1 MIADALGQRFVESIP
16 LNLEAAWAESRVN
29 TPLICLLS
37 PGALSHLCL
46 GFLSWHGHCHSLPP
60 AWRRSASMALK
71 LHRRHEWS
79 NKLLASSCP
88 GGMSG
93 QTSCW
98 LLQWRLKT
106 EHASPYAAPGPGA
119 DPLKL
124 IEDLAKRKK
133 IKTLVVSMGQG
144 QEIIARRYMATAA
157 ADGQWVLLQN
167 THLSLAYLSEA
178 RRPLA

>member
-1 MIADALGQRFVESIP
+1 M
-16 LNLEAAWAESRVN
+16 
-29 TPLICLLS
+29 
-37 PGALSHLCL
+37 
-46 GFLSWHGHCHSLPP
+46 P
-60 AWRRSASMALK
+60 A
-71 LHRRHEWS
+71 
-79 NKLLASSCP
+79 
-88 GGMSG
+88 
-93 QTSCW
+93 
-98 LLQWRLKT
+98 
-106 EHASPYAAPGPGA
+106 PGA

-178 RRPLA
+178 RRPQSTWSHISLYMPWCPGPQILNEACNYFG

>member
-1 MIADALGQRFVESIP
+1 ML
-16 LNLEAAWAESRVN
+16 
-29 TPLICLLS
+29 
-37 PGALSHLCL
+37 
-46 GFLSWHGHCHSLPP
+46 
-60 AWRRSASMALK
+60 
-71 LHRRHEWS
+71 
-79 NKLLASSCP
+79 
-88 GGMSG
+88 
-93 QTSCW
+93 
-98 LLQWRLKT
+98 
-106 EHASPYAAPGPGA
+106 GPGS

-178 RRPLA
+178 RAPLARGLAVGACSRGLWSPKKCCSGIFAHRVPQLWYLCTQGTHNILYS

>member
-1 MIADALGQRFVESIP
+1 M
-16 LNLEAAWAESRVN
+16 
-29 TPLICLLS
+29 
-37 PGALSHLCL
+37 
-46 GFLSWHGHCHSLPP
+46 P
-60 AWRRSASMALK
+60 A
-71 LHRRHEWS
+71 
-79 NKLLASSCP
+79 
-88 GGMSG
+88 
-93 QTSCW
+93 
-98 LLQWRLKT
+98 
-106 EHASPYAAPGPGA
+106 PGA

-178 RRPLA
+178 RWPLAQDYVSLITCRCALVPRCDLGMWFACVSHQGNDKVVFTAS